1 MNPATSVLGSISSAF
16 PGQFAAWPA
25 GSCTVGLLQV
35 PASSGDAQLFDVE
48 GVARPECVVMPWTTV
63 PTMDVSGRS
72 PWRCSYLTRN
82 IVRFLERRGG
92 DETIFS
98 DGFSIYKAPGGP
110 MIFLPCEFFLSCI
123 GGLVVS
129 GMVANAIR
137 AAGCSSVVFLHP
149 FGRPI
154 EGDSEPNTLSIEDSA
169 RLMIKGVQNAYP
181 ESNIGRGIEILF
193 CLDAEA
199 FPVFHDHLMDTPL
212 PPREAEVVKGQ
223 DRRLREWRS
232 GTFEI
237 EIARSL
243 PLTGGGPIGLFETE
257 FSGGHVGLAPLL
269 HPRAS
274 QTILVRSGLVLVKA
288 HGQKYSLFPGD
299 RITIPSGTIYQ
310 VERDYKRCRAE
321 EEKISCRFLS
331 TQSLCPDDPEN
342 LQFCEDLG
350 IV

>member
-1 MNPATSVLGSISSAF
+1 MNSTTSVLGSVSSAF
-16 PGQFAAWPA
+16 PGQFAAWPV
-25 GSCTVGLLQV
+25 GSCTVGLLQA
-35 PASSGDAQLFDVE
+35 PASSGDKQLFDVE

-92 DETIFS
+92 EETIFS
-98 DGFSIYKAPGGP
+98 TGFSTHRAPGGP
-110 MIFLPCEFFLSCI
+110 MILLPVEFFLSYI

-129 GMVANAIR
+129 GMVAGAIR

-149 FGRPI
+149 FGRSI
-154 EGDSEPNTLSIEDSA
+154 EGDDEPHALSIEDSA
-169 RLMIKGVQNAYP
+169 RLMIKGVQDAYP

-199 FPVFHDHLMDTPL
+199 FPVFRDYLMDTPL
-212 PPREAEVVKGQ
+212 PPREVEVMGRHG
-223 DRRLREWRS
+223 RRVREWRP
-232 GTFEI
+232 GTFET

-243 PLTGGGPIGLFETE
+243 PLTGGGVPDLFETE

-274 QTILVRSGLVLVKA
+274 QTILVKSGLVLVKV
-288 HGQKYSLFPGD
+288 HGQKFHLLIGD
-299 RITIPSGTIYQ
+299 RITIPPGTIYQ
-310 VERDYKRCRAE
+310 VSRDYERCRAGA
-321 EEKISCRFLS
+321 EKIPCRFLS
-331 TQSLCPDDPEN
+331 TQSLCPGDPEN
-342 LQFCEDLG
+342 LQFREDLG